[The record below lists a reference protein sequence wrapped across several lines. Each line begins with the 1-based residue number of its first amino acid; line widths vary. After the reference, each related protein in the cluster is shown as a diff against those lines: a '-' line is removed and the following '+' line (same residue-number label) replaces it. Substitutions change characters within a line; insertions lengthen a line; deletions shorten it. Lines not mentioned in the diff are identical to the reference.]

1 MKPPDDRFRDAITAS
16 REAPA
21 PPRNGHHDPGGGG
34 GNGHG
39 GGGNGHGDGGKGA
52 VIECREV
59 VKSFAGH
66 TVLNGVTASIPRGEI
81 TVIMGPSGTGK
92 SVLLRHIVGLL
103 LPDSG
108 DIVVEGMSVPNL
120 NEDQLLELRRNIGML
135 FQDGALFSS
144 MNLFDNVAFPLR
156 QHTKK
161 SEREI
166 REIVMDRL
174 KEVGL
179 AGSEKKMPGELSGG
193 MRKRAGFARAL
204 VMEPKILL
212 FDEPDSGLDPVRTA
226 LLCDLIKEIQ
236 RRYEST
242 AVVISHDIKAVFE
255 IADDIVLLHGGKV
268 VEQGRKDQLKN
279 SKNQFTAQF
288 LQGAVSGPLGMD

>member
-1 MKPPDDRFRDAITAS
+1 MSQLYKAVEPQSTRGATQ
-16 REAPA
+16 
-21 PPRNGHHDPGGGG
+21 NGH
-34 GNGHG
+34 
-39 GGGNGHGDGGKGA
+39 A
-52 VIECREV
+52 IIECQEV
-59 VKSFAGH
+59 IKAFGDH
-66 TVLNGVTASIPRGEI
+66 TVLDGVSCSMPEGEI
-81 TVIMGPSGTGK
+81 SVVMGPSGTGK

-103 LPDSG
+103 LPDQG
-108 DIVVEGMSVPNL
+108 DVLVGGRSVPDL
-120 NEDQLLELRRNIGML
+120 NEEQLLELRRNIGML

-144 MNLFDNVAFPLR
+144 MSLFDNVAFPLR
-156 QHTKK
+156 QHTRKGEK
-161 SEREI
+161 EI
-166 REIVMDRL
+166 RDVVMDRL

-236 RRYEST
+236 RKYDST

-268 VEQGRKDQLKN
+268 VEQGPKNQLKN
-279 SKNQFTAQF
+279 SDNQFTAQF

>member
-1 MKPPDDRFRDAITAS
+1 MSSKTGEYMIEVDDLHKGFD
-16 REAPA
+16 
-21 PPRNGHHDPGGGG
+21 
-34 GNGHG
+34 GNQ
-39 GGGNGHGDGGKGA
+39 
-52 VIECREV
+52 
-59 VKSFAGH
+59 
-66 TVLNGVTASIPRGEI
+66 VLDGVTCQIPTGKI
-81 TVIMGPSGTGK
+81 SVVMGPSGTGK
-92 SVLLRHIVGLL
+92 SVLLRHVVGLL
-103 LPDSG
+103 YPDKG
-108 DIVVEGMSVPNL
+108 DVRVAGKSVPDL
-120 NEDQLLELRRNIGML
+120 NEEELLELRRNIGML

-161 SEREI
+161 AEKEI

-179 AGSEKKMPGELSGG
+179 AGAEKKMPGELSGG

-236 RRYEST
+236 RKYDAT
-242 AVVISHDIKAVFE
+242 AVVISHDIRAVFE
-255 IADDIVLLHGGKV
+255 TADDIVLLHGGKV
-268 VEQGRKDQLKN
+268 VEQGPKEQLKKSDN
-279 SKNQFTAQF
+279 KFTAQF

>member
-1 MKPPDDRFRDAITAS
+1 MNADDEKFKDAVEAA
-16 REAPA
+16 REARPPA
-21 PPRNGHHDPGGGG
+21 SPSANGG
-34 GNGHG
+34 GNGSR
-39 GGGNGHGDGGKGA
+39 NGHDRA
-52 VIECREV
+52 AIIECRDL
-59 VKSFAGH
+59 VKAFAGH
-66 TVLNGVTASIPRGEI
+66 AVLDGVNASIPRGEI

-108 DIVVEGMSVPNL
+108 DVVVDGKSVPGL
-120 NEDQLLELRRNIGML
+120 DEDELLELRRNIGML

-156 QHTKK
+156 QHTRKG
-161 SEREI
+161 EGEI
-166 REIVMDRL
+166 REIVMNRL
-174 KEVGL
+174 NEVGL
-179 AGSEKKMPGELSGG
+179 AGAEKKMPGELSGG

-236 RRYEST
+236 RKYDAT

-268 VEQGRKDQLKN
+268 VEQGTKEQLK
-279 SKNQFTAQF
+279 SSSNQFTSQF
-288 LQGAVSGPLGMD
+288 LQGAVAGPLGMD